1 MLAVSS
7 HVSMQGHHCLPLRVW
22 LWGKC
27 LLCVTVEVITDLEG
41 DHTIRETFLL
51 FSWNGSVCV
60 SVCFFYVPFPEF
72 SVVERMKETRQ
83 MAYLHCLMTWSSEL
97 RHELDTASIITSF
110 LKNLVI
116 GATNVWNCE
125 LRSHNHFH
133 WSPPLQ
139 TFLTMHSTLSVLKAS
154 HLTFKQEYDSRL
166 YLDSRWLAF
175 GLILMV
181 YAPSLLWFPQSD
193 LNYLLWC
200 TT

>member
-7 HVSMQGHHCLPLRVW
+7 HVGMQGHHCLPLRLW

-27 LLCVTVEVITDLEG
+27 VLCVTVEVITDLEG
-41 DHTIRETFLL
+41 DHTIGETFLL
-51 FSWNGSVCV
+51 FSWNRSACV
-60 SVCFFYVPFPEF
+60 FYLPFAEF
-72 SVVERMKETRQ
+72 NVVERMKETRQ

-116 GATNVWNCE
+116 DATNVWNCE

-139 TFLTMHSTLSVLKAS
+139 TFLTMHSTLSVLEAS
-154 HLTFKQEYDSRL
+154 HLTFKQVYGSRL

-175 GLILMV
+175 GFDGVCSFI
-181 YAPSLLWFPQSD
+181 LWFPLSD
-193 LNYLLWC
+193 LNYLL
-200 TT
+200 

>member
-41 DHTIRETFLL
+41 DHTIRKTFLL
-51 FSWNGSVCV
+51 FSWNRTVVCLCV
-60 SVCFFYVPFPEF
+60 FLCPLPRVQCGGKDEGDKANGLSALLND
-72 SVVERMKETRQ
+72 MIIWAETWTWHSQ
-83 MAYLHCLMTWSSEL
+83 HYYQFLQESGHCT
-97 RHELDTASIITSF
+97 
-110 LKNLVI
+110 N
-116 GATNVWNCE
+116 NVWNCE

-166 YLDSRWLAF
+166 YSDSRWLAF

-181 YAPSLLWFPQSD
+181 YAPSLLWFPLSD

-200 TT
+200 TS